1 MAVTIATGVVTI
13 TPDID
18 ESGVVRAANQ
28 VGDRTGDAFVRGMDG
43 RLRDVRGRF
52 VSQSRALGSA
62 MNDAGQR
69 TNLFSR
75 NVRGLSGVFA
85 SVGRA
90 IGTAAMQFGKFG
102 LMAGGA
108 IPALA
113 GVVTALQNIAPVA
126 TGAVTALFAV
136 AAAGA
141 AIKIGT
147 SGIGDA
153 IKAAFAPTAKSAG
166 AATSAANSHAKAM
179 QGVQDATE
187 SAARANSDAAR
198 RVKDSEKGL
207 VEAQKEAIA
216 VQKELSQAREDAK
229 RELEDLNSALAHGE
243 LDLKSAQQD
252 LADAEQDYRDKTA
265 INSTA
270 TKKEQEE
277 ALLRLQEAQL
287 ALKDQQT
294 ETNRLREDT
303 AKANKEGIS
312 GTQAMTQWK
321 DKNAAANKNVADQ
334 EQALADARRDQAQTA
349 ADGQKQIAQAMEAL
363 NTATESAAAGT
374 DALGDAMAK
383 LSPNARAF
391 VNEVIKLKPAWD
403 ALKLDVQ
410 DRLFAGLAGRLRT
423 MASAVLP
430 VLRTNLANTAG
441 ILNQMGKGAMDAAT
455 QVAEDGTLGKAMA
468 GANKGMS
475 NLIPL
480 PGKILTAITQLGAAG
495 SPVFDKLTAGIA
507 DKVSGITDRLGKA
520 FESGALDDSISQAM
534 DLVKTLGE
542 VFVNVF
548 KIIGNVFGQFSSEG
562 GGIINVLKTITDAL
576 VGFTATKGFQD
587 AISALASVFNTF
599 ATTVAPLL
607 GTALEAIEPV
617 ISALAPPVNILIK
630 ALGDALQPII
640 KALGPVLTT
649 LATALGQIVV
659 AFAPL
664 LPIVG
669 DLIAKL
675 LPPLMPVI
683 KAIGDA
689 FIALSPIIAQVADIL
704 MQALTPILDNLPA
717 LINPIVGLFN
727 ILVAALL
734 PVLSDLLTAI
744 GPSLAQMGQSFAQ
757 LMIAVGPLL
766 TVLGQLV
773 GQVLTAIAPLL
784 PPIIG
789 LIAQLATV
797 MADMLSSEITNIII
811 PAITLLTDLLTGD
824 FSGAWTSL
832 KTLVGGVIQ
841 YFSDMITNLWKIIK
855 GAVDVIVEV
864 FKYLYDVL
872 IGHSIIPDLCNGII
886 SWFTGLGKKAAQIF
900 QNIWDWIV
908 GKVTGMKTDV
918 VNRVTS
924 MKNSVVNLFI
934 SARDRANTIMG
945 DMKKWVTDKAVGL
958 KNNLVGAF
966 NTFKDKAI
974 GAFNAAKDGIKTA
987 WDKIKGIAKAPVSFV
1002 IDTVYNNGIR
1012 KVWNAVVGAF
1022 GGHKLGE
1029 IKGFAGGGIL
1039 PGTSSY
1045 RNGDDQLVPM
1055 RKGEGVYVSEA
1066 MKDPYERARLYAVNK
1081 AAMGGKDLRKFQG
1094 SGDTVAG
1101 GVGFSLGGIFDGI
1114 GNVASGAWDK
1124 VKSGYSWLKDT
1135 FGGAV
1140 KAGVKTVI
1148 NPLIGKIPGQSG
1160 FSGIIKDSVRGMVTK
1175 LLGAGDKGDK
1185 EGGFAPS
1192 KGVAGALKWAKSQAG
1207 KPYQWGGAFNPSFDC
1222 SGFMGS
1228 IQKVIQGLNP
1238 KGRVWATGAFSGS
1251 HAPSGWQRNLNAPF
1265 KVGITNAGVGHTAG
1279 TLSGTNVES
1288 RGGDGVVVGSR
1299 ARGYKD
1305 SLFTDWYG
1313 FKPSRAG
1320 AAKGGVIGSAPWVS
1334 RDTGGILPHGVG
1346 ALNTSGEAEVVSTLD
1361 QLKALVAAGKGSTYI
1376 FNEGAITLDASKLKS
1391 VQDLVEM
1398 IDALK
1403 VTSRQH
1409 GARV

>member
-13 TPDID
+13 QPDID
-18 ESGVVRAANQ
+18 ESGVVRSANQ
-28 VGDRTGDAFVRGMDG
+28 VGQRTGDAFVRGMDG

-52 VSQSRALGSA
+52 ISESRLLGNA
-62 MNDAGQR
+62 MNDAGSR

-85 SVGRA
+85 TIGRA
-90 IGTAAMQFGKFG
+90 IGTAAMQFSKFG
-102 LMAGGA
+102 VLAGGA
-108 IPALA
+108 IPAIA
-113 GVVTALQNIAPVA
+113 GVVSALQNIAPVA

-136 AAAGA
+136 ASAGA

-153 IKAAFAPTAKSAG
+153 IKAAFAPTAKAAG
-166 AATSAANSHAKAM
+166 SATSAANSHAKAM

-187 SAARANSDAAR
+187 SAARANADAAR
-198 RVKDSEKGL
+198 RVKDAEKDL
-207 VEAQKEAIA
+207 VDAQKEAIA

-243 LDLKSAQQD
+243 LDLKEAQQA
-252 LADAEQDYRDKTA
+252 LSDAEQDYREKTA

-294 ETNRLREDT
+294 ETGRLREDT
-303 AKANKEGIS
+303 AKANKEGIQ

-321 DKNAAANKNVADQ
+321 EKNASANKNVADQ
-334 EQALADARRDQAQTA
+334 EQALADARKDQAQTA
-349 ADGQKQIAQAMEAL
+349 ADGQKAIAAAMEGL
-363 NTATESAAAGT
+363 NTATEKAAGGT
-374 DALGDAMAK
+374 NALADAMAK

-391 VNEVIKLKPAWD
+391 VNEVIALKPAWD
-403 ALKLDVQ
+403 NLKLDVQ
-410 DRLFAGLAGRLRT
+410 DALFAGLSTRLRT
-423 MASAVLP
+423 MANAVLP
-430 VLRTNLANTAG
+430 VLRTNLTNTAG

-455 QVAEDGTLGKAMA
+455 QVAADGTLGQALA

-507 DKVSGITDRLGKA
+507 DKVSGLTDRLGKA
-520 FESGALDDSISQAM
+520 FESGALDDSIAQAM
-534 DLVKTLGE
+534 DLVKTLGD

-548 KIIGNVFGQFSSEG
+548 KIIGNVFGQFSAEG

-576 VGFTATKGFQD
+576 VGFTATKGFQE
-587 AISALASVFNTF
+587 AISSLASVFSTF
-599 ATTVAPLL
+599 AETAAPLL
-607 GTALEAIEPV
+607 GTVLEAIEP
-617 ISALAPPVNILIK
+617 IITALAPPVNVLVK
-630 ALGDALQPII
+630 ALGDALTPII
-640 KALGPVLTT
+640 KALGPVLTIVAQAIGN
-649 LATALGQIVV
+649 LVV
-659 AFAPL
+659 AFAPI
-664 LPIVG
+664 LPVLG
-669 DLIAKL
+669 DLIASL
-675 LPPLMPVI
+675 LPPLMPLFQALADAFVQFGPLVQQVGKMLQSLLVPILDQLGPILQPLIKHFTTMTQILFPILSQLLLALAPSIASLGQTFGQLLVALSPLITVLAELLGGVLTAMAPLLIPIIELVGKLATILADQLANVI
-683 KAIGDA
+683 TNVIIPVIQTLAAVFSGDFAGAWEGLKSVFVGVWNYLTGTFSAIGDVIGA
-689 FIALSPIIAQVADIL
+689 IIDTIIDI
-704 MQALTPILDNLPA
+704 
-717 LINPIVGLFN
+717 
-727 ILVAALL
+727 
-734 PVLSDLLTAI
+734 
-744 GPSLAQMGQSFAQ
+744 
-757 LMIAVGPLL
+757 
-766 TVLGQLV
+766 
-773 GQVLTAIAPLL
+773 
-784 PPIIG
+784 
-789 LIAQLATV
+789 
-797 MADMLSSEITNIII
+797 
-811 PAITLLTDLLTGD
+811 
-824 FSGAWTSL
+824 
-832 KTLVGGVIQ
+832 
-841 YFSDMITNLWKIIK
+841 
-855 GAVDVIVEV
+855 

-872 IGHSIIPDLCNGII
+872 IGHSIVPDLVNGII
-886 SWFTGLGKKAAQIF
+886 GWFSSLAKKAAQIF

-908 GKVTGMKTDV
+908 GKVSGMKTDV
-918 VNRVTS
+918 VNKVTS
-924 MKNSVVNLFI
+924 MKNSVVNAFI
-934 SARDRANTIMG
+934 SARDRANGIMA
-945 DMKKWVTDKAVGL
+945 DMKKWVVDKAVGL
-958 KNNLVGAF
+958 KNGLVSAF
-966 NTFKDKAI
+966 NTFRDKSIA
-974 GAFNAAKDGIKTA
+974 AFDAARSGIKTA
-987 WDKIKGIAKAPVSFV
+987 WDKIKGIAKAPVNFV
-1002 IDTVYNNGIR
+1002 IDTVYNKGIR
-1012 KVWNAVVGAF
+1012 VVWNAVVGAF
-1022 GGHKLGE
+1022 GGKKLGE
-1029 IKGFAGGGIL
+1029 VKGFAGGGIL
-1039 PGTSSY
+1039 PGHSTY
-1045 RNGDDQLVPM
+1045 RDGDDQLVPM

-1066 MKDPYERARLYAVNK
+1066 MKDPYERARLFAVNK
-1081 AAMGGKDLRKFQG
+1081 AAMSGGDLSKFQG
-1094 SGDTVAG
+1094 TGNTSPG

-1135 FGGAV
+1135 FGGAI

-1148 NPLIGKIPGQSG
+1148 NPLIGKIPGQNG
-1160 FSGIIKDSVRGMVTK
+1160 FSGIIKDSVRGMVTR
-1175 LLGAGDKGDK
+1175 LLGAGDKGNK
-1185 EGGFAPS
+1185 EAGFAPS
-1192 KGVAGALKWAKSQAG
+1192 KGVSGALKWAKSQAG

-1265 KVGITNAGVGHTAG
+1265 KIGITNAGVGHTAG

-1320 AAKGGVIGSAPWVS
+1320 MAKGGVFDAPWVS

-1376 FNEGAITLDASKLKS
+1376 FNEGAITLDASKIKS